1 MKKRIARENEIGEIE
16 KEIKEQRWKN
26 DERKMRITGGD
37 EKSVEMKRGVE
48 GKKKRRGKGEEKWE
62 WEWEWEGE

>member
-1 MKKRIARENEIGEIE
+1 
-16 KEIKEQRWKN
+16 
-26 DERKMRITGGD
+26 MRITGGD

-62 WEWEWEGE
+62 REWEWEWEGE